1 MLVDKMS
8 KRVML
13 LLLIASLM
21 LTAVP
26 LVLALKPNVTAEIVG
41 EKYLGA
47 ALAIGLA
54 GLGAGI
60 GMGTAAAGFAGVL
73 VEKPELF
80 GRSLIFIVFIEAIA
94 IYGLVI
100 AFMLLFMG

>member
-1 MLVDKMS
+1 MS

-13 LLLIASLM
+13 LLFSAGLILIVA
-21 LTAVP
+21 P
-26 LVLALKPNVTAEIVG
+26 LALALKPNVTAEIVG

-60 GMGTAAAGFAGVL
+60 GMGTAAAAFAGAL
-73 VEKPELF
+73 VERPELF

>member
-1 MLVDKMS
+1 MVDEMS
-8 KRVML
+8 RKIVL
-13 LLLIASLM
+13 LLLSAGLV
-21 LTAVP
+21 LTVFP
-26 LVLALKPNVTAEIVG
+26 LTLALKPNIMAEIVG

-47 ALAIGLA
+47 ALAIGLS

-60 GMGTAAAGFAGVL
+60 GMGTAAAAFAGAL
-73 VEKPELF
+73 VERPELF

>member
-1 MLVDKMS
+1 MP
-8 KRVML
+8 KRIIL
-13 LLLIASLM
+13 LLLGISLI
-21 LTAVP
+21 LAIVP
-26 LVLALKPNVTAEIVG
+26 LVLALKPNAMAEVG
-41 EKYLGA
+41 EVGGKYFGA

-60 GMGTAAAGFAGVL
+60 GMGTAAAAFAGAL
-73 VEKPELF
+73 VERPELF

-100 AFMLLFMG
+100 SFMILFMG